1 MDYTLEKIKS
11 LLSQRHGAQR
21 DLVARLGV
29 SKQTVSNWVN
39 GRAKS
44 YNDYL
49 PQIAEFFGISIA
61 ELVPPSK
68 NPQIQLADLS
78 SDELAMLK
86 AFREAD
92 PALQRAALSVL
103 KSGEGK

>member
-1 MDYTLEKIKS
+1 MDYTLEKIKF

-21 DLVARLGV
+21 DLADFLGV
-29 SKQTVSNWVN
+29 SKQTVSNWVT

-49 PQIAEFFGISIA
+49 PKIAEFFEISVT
-61 ELVPPSK
+61 ELVPPPK
-68 NPQIQLADLS
+68 TPQVQISDLS

-86 AFREAD
+86 AFRAAD

-103 KSGEGK
+103 KSGEDK